1 MGNQLDR
8 ITHLSYSEL
17 PTGDP
22 SGVEKDELR
31 VGVAYF
37 FSDEEED
44 LDERGQPERYGLKG
58 PGRSPG
64 RDLPGP
70 LPHPCHLHLH
80 LQPPLH
86 HPLHP
91 LQQLQEQ
98 LHPLHPL
105 QEQLR
110 RLVLDETQVSA
121 FRGEECIF
129 SKAQGEALSVLP
141 AASLPALCQPGDL
154 LELLRLRPAAAAAAA
169 ACPDDPPHWAVYV
182 GGGQIVHL
190 HRGQIRRDR
199 LPEAGAGHV
208 GRVVTSWYRYRPLGA
223 ELVVQNAS
231 GHLGLGRH
239 EICWADSESFAAWCR
254 FGKREFK
261 AGGEAPAGAR
271 PPRPQ
276 YCLQVQRPDGPLRT
290 ATFHSLEDL
299 IREKRRLDAAARL
312 GARRSL
318 EQLGDPKE

>member
-91 LQQLQEQ
+91 
-98 LHPLHPL
+98 
-105 QEQLR
+105 
-110 RLVLDETQVSA
+110 
-121 FRGEECIF
+121 
-129 SKAQGEALSVLP
+129 VLP